1 MQTTHQFHYVQGV
14 ASRLSLFPYILEL
27 STKRNAAIQLQSF
40 PEQVNEGLC
49 IYYVNEGKFE
59 WKLDGKDYVLFP
71 GDVLLV
77 LPGQTFGNE
86 KGILELGIISWI
98 RVRVQKLK
106 SGEIALGKWSSLN
119 DQESTTVARLL
130 MLNNRPLLSKLPEA
144 GRILHNVALE
154 IHNNEIG
161 FVTRINHLIDEL
173 LIIITRQL
181 TRQNNAVRDFP
192 KAFMQLEEALRK
204 DLSHQWS
211 VDEMAAIA
219 GMGITLFNERV
230 KNYTGFTPIN
240 YLINIR
246 ISEALKLLKRKDV
259 AITDI
264 ALDLGFYSS
273 QHFST
278 TFKKLTGYTPGEF
291 RKNNSSND

>member
-1 MQTTHQFHYVQGV
+1 MQTTSQFHYVQGS
-14 ASRLSLFPYILEL
+14 AGRLDLFPHIMEL
-27 STKRNAAIQLQSF
+27 CTRRNAAIQLQSF
-40 PEQVNEGLC
+40 PEQVSEGLS

-59 WKLDGKDYVLFP
+59 WKLDGKTYVLFP
-71 GDVLLV
+71 GDVMV
-77 LPGQTFGNE
+77 VQPGQVFGNE
-86 KGILELGIISWI
+86 KGILELGIISWVRI
-98 RVRVQKLK
+98 RVQKLR

-130 MLNNRPLLSKLPEA
+130 MLNNRPLISKLNEA
-144 GRILHNVALE
+144 GRILGTIAQE

-161 FVTRINHLIDEL
+161 FVTRINHLVDEL
-173 LIIITRQL
+173 LITITRQL

-211 VDEMAAIA
+211 VEEMAAIA

-230 KNYTGFTPIN
+230 KSYTGFTPIN

-246 ISEALKLLKRKDV
+246 ISEALKLLKKKEV

-291 RKNNSSND
+291 RKNNSSNE